1 MWLLWTHVVR
11 IDPGSPKKYQN
22 VCGIFSNYLCNPIH
36 FTEAICVLAMFQ
48 TFIILP
54 KIWLYNR
61 FCPNPHSWP
70 CWASGHTWLSWGFT
84 QASFHAFT
92 GKKKIGEKKKGRK
105 FSQVVIISCSHCLLL
120 ESVPAAVILNRP
132 QPRGK
137 ISWLQKEAKILQKW
151 APHAFESQ
159 K

>member
-1 MWLLWTHVVR
+1 MHSLE
-11 IDPGSPKKYQN
+11 KKR
-22 VCGIFSNYLCNPIH
+22 L
-36 FTEAICVLAMFQ
+36 
-48 TFIILP
+48 
-54 KIWLYNR
+54 
-61 FCPNPHSWP
+61 
-70 CWASGHTWLSWGFT
+70 
-84 QASFHAFT
+84 
-92 GKKKIGEKKKGRK
+92 EKKKGRK